1 MQQLKMKQMNVDEKN
16 EGGFLGMLLSTLAA
30 NMLETM
36 LAGKPKIIGGGVVRA
51 RKEFFELLKEE
62 LEKVRIFNDTP
73 PPPLTNFDI

>member
-1 MQQLKMKQMNVDEKN
+1 MNVDEKN

-51 RKEFFELLKEE
+51 RKRVFWAAKGRTREGQDF
-62 LEKVRIFNDTP
+62 
-73 PPPLTNFDI
+73 

>member
-51 RKEFFELLKEE
+51 RKRVF
-62 LEKVRIFNDTP
+62 
-73 PPPLTNFDI
+73 